1 MPAIIQNTP
10 VFTPFSFEQY
20 VAPLNTYKQEY
31 DAIEKQYNEVEA
43 AASAL
48 EALAADAPNSQAY
61 RTYRDYIDGLRAE
74 ADALAYNGLTPGS
87 RQRLRNIRT
96 GYTSNIVPIVRGME
110 KWEKDKERYY
120 NLKDHEIMSIDPF
133 EHNAIDKYIG
143 NNPSSRILNLETV
156 RKNAL
161 LTGQA
166 WSDRV
171 FGDLSPLVLQ
181 GVLDG
186 GYTLLSQLQ
195 GFVSGGPN
203 GQDSLT
209 ELLNAE
215 QALKS
220 GDPAYSEGIRLLRNQ
235 LESLGF
241 EQFDVQGQKQILNS
255 VLLGYGQGLQGKYE
269 YRNVPYTTQSSGGS
283 GSPIVKGIPAVHS
296 QTIPLAEHSEKAK
309 ENILDLG
316 ATYDNSTRTYTFDP
330 TSSNAISKLDLW
342 LGTVSTGR
350 NASSPIYVPI
360 QTAVENYQ
368 GIMSGEYTYEHNG
381 RPHAIS
387 NSQKKKLQ
395 NVVEII
401 DTYQP
406 EIAKQ
411 IKDGTFNGNIKDVI
425 SNIVTQVTTT
435 TLDYGTRLFNITYS
449 NDNDVAVLSEALKRY
464 IKSNDGKFQTMD
476 LSADGKTFAPST
488 DEDINDKAFK
498 PNNNQNPYSN
508 ISIKGVSF
516 LPTDSSYIIV
526 NTEINGEPRQIKV
539 PTSAIN
545 DQAMQALDVVNQHA
559 LAFNQ
564 FEAEHGTFDKPQPGG
579 TPSDMENI
587 WMEIRKVD
595 EQYETKNTSRE
606 NELAYHKAV
615 FEALEDLATTHGKE
629 KDYYTKLFQQYQ
641 QLEYATSMMYPQ
653 FVQNFGYAIGTVDNQ
668 DYKQNTYHEVV
679 TGTKQK

>member
-20 VAPLNTYKQEY
+20 IAPLNAYKQEY
-31 DAIEKQYNEVEA
+31 DAVEKQYNEVEA
-43 AASAL
+43 ATSVL

-61 RTYRDYIDGLRAE
+61 RTYRNYADRLRGE

-96 GYTSNIVPIVRGME
+96 DYTSNIVPIVRGME

-203 GQDSLT
+203 GQNSLT
-209 ELLNAE
+209 ELFNAE
-215 QALKS
+215 HALKS
-220 GDPAYSEGIRLLRNQ
+220 KDPAYSEGIRLLRNQ

-269 YRNVPYTTQSSGGS
+269 YRNLPYTTQSTGGS
-283 GSPIVKGIPAVHS
+283 GSPIVKSVPSVHS
-296 QTIPLAEHSEKAK
+296 RTIPLLGNSTTAQQALK
-309 ENILDLG
+309 DLG
-316 ATYDNSTRTYTFDP
+316 ATHDNKTGMWSYEPNNKSQYKTSILIDASLGSGQSYKIPLEDALKQYQSIINGTYTTESRTY
-330 TSSNAISKLDLW
+330 N
-342 LGTVSTGR
+342 V
-350 NASSPIYVPI
+350 
-360 QTAVENYQ
+360 Q
-368 GIMSGEYTYEHNG
+368 
-381 RPHAIS
+381 PHG
-387 NSQKKKLQ
+387 QKKLQ
-395 NVVEII
+395 NIVNIVSIYDP
-401 DTYQP
+401 DT
-406 EIAKQ
+406 ADK
-411 IKDGTFNGNIKDVI
+411 IKNGTFNGDIHQVIHDIVNNIQANTK
-425 SNIVTQVTTT
+425 
-435 TLDYGTRLFNITYS
+435 DYGVKIFDVTYA
-449 NDNDVAVLSEALKRY
+449 DKQDTKVLTEAIGRY
-464 IKSNDGKFQTMD
+464 LKSNEGKYETQDLSSDGKSFND
-476 LSADGKTFAPST
+476 T
-488 DEDINDKAFK
+488 DTEEVNLDK
-498 PNNNQNPYSN
+498 YTLEVL
-508 ISIKGVSF
+508 GVSF
-516 LPTDSSYIIV
+516 LPTDKEHIIV
-526 NTEINGEPRQIKV
+526 NASIDGQQKQMKIPVT
-539 PTSAIN
+539 AIN
-545 DQAMQALDVVNQHA
+545 DQAIQALNVVNQHA
-559 LAFNQ
+559 LAFNT
-564 FEAEHGTFDKPQPGG
+564 FEAEHGTFHQPQAGG

-595 EQYETKNTSRE
+595 EQYETKNTSRA
-606 NELAYHKAV
+606 NALAYQKAV
-615 FEALEDLATTHGKE
+615 FEALENLATTHGKE
-629 KDYYTKLFQQYQ
+629 KDYYTNLFQQYQ

-653 FVQNFGYAIGTVDNQ
+653 FVQNFGYALGTVDHQ
-668 DYKQNTYHEVV
+668 DYKQKTYHEVV
-679 TGTKQK
+679 TGRK

>member
-20 VAPLNTYKQEY
+20 IAPLNAYKQEY
-31 DAIEKQYNEVEA
+31 DSIEKQYNEVEA

-48 EALAADAPNSQAY
+48 EALAADAPTSQAY
-61 RTYRDYIDGLRAE
+61 RTYKNYIDGLRAE

-156 RKNAL
+156 RKNAV

-203 GQDSLT
+203 GQNSLT

-220 GDPAYSEGIRLLRNQ
+220 ADPAYSEGIRLLRNQ

-241 EQFDVQGQKQILNS
+241 EQFDVQSQKQILNS

-269 YRNVPYTTQSSGGS
+269 YRNLPYTTQSSGGS
-283 GSPIVKGIPAVHS
+283 GSPIVKGMPAVHS
-296 QTIPLAEHSEKAK
+296 RTVPLLGNSTAAQQALK
-309 ENILDLG
+309 DLG
-316 ATYDNSTRTYTFDP
+316 ATHDNKTGMWSYEPNNKTKYNTSILIDANLGSGQSYKIPLEDALKQYQSIINGSYTTQSHTY
-330 TSSNAISKLDLW
+330 NVNSK
-342 LGTVSTGR
+342 G
-350 NASSPIYVPI
+350 
-360 QTAVENYQ
+360 QE
-368 GIMSGEYTYEHNG
+368 
-381 RPHAIS
+381 
-387 NSQKKKLQ
+387 KLQ
-395 NVVEII
+395 NIVNIISIYDPTTADEI
-401 DTYQP
+401 
-406 EIAKQ
+406 KN
-411 IKDGTFNGNIKDVI
+411 GTFNGDIHQVINSIVNNIQTNTK
-425 SNIVTQVTTT
+425 
-435 TLDYGTRLFNITYS
+435 DYGVKIFDVTYADKQDTKVLTEAIGRYLVS
-449 NDNDVAVLSEALKRY
+449 NEGKYQTQDLS
-464 IKSNDGKFQTMD
+464 SDGKSFND
-476 LSADGKTFAPST
+476 T
-488 DEDINDKAFK
+488 DTENVNLDE
-498 PNNNQNPYSN
+498 YTLEVL
-508 ISIKGVSF
+508 GVSF
-516 LPTDSSYIIV
+516 LPTDPKHIIV
-526 NTEINGEPRQIKV
+526 NAYVDGQQKQMKIPVT
-539 PTSAIN
+539 AIN
-545 DQAMQALDVVNQHA
+545 DQAMQALNVVNQHA
-559 LAFNQ
+559 IAFNK
-564 FEAEHGTFDKPQPGG
+564 FEAEHGTFDEPQSGG

-595 EQYETKNTSRE
+595 EQYETKDTSRK
-606 NELAYHKAV
+606 NTLAYQRAV
-615 FEALEDLATTHGKE
+615 NEALEALATANGKE
-629 KDYYTKLFQQYQ
+629 KDYYTKLFQQYM

-668 DYKQNTYHEVV
+668 DYKQKTYHEVT
-679 TGTKQK
+679 TGTK

>member
-20 VAPLNTYKQEY
+20 IAPLNAYKQEY

-43 AASAL
+43 ATSVL
-48 EALAADAPNSQAY
+48 EALAADAPTSQAY
-61 RTYRDYIDGLRAE
+61 RTYRDYTEGLRAE

-96 GYTSNIVPIVRGME
+96 GYTSNIIPIVRGME

-156 RKNAL
+156 RKNAV

-181 GVLDG
+181 GVLDS

-203 GQDSLT
+203 GQNSLT

-215 QALKS
+215 QALNS
-220 GDPAYSEGIRLLRNQ
+220 ADPVYSEGIRLLRNQ

-241 EQFDVQGQKQILNS
+241 EQFDVQSQKQILNS

-269 YRNVPYTTQSSGGS
+269 YRNLPYTTQSSGGN
-283 GSPIVKGIPAVHS
+283 GSPIIKGLPSVHS
-296 QTIPLAEHSEKAK
+296 RTLPLIGNSQETIEQLKILGAKKDKTTNMWTFRPDNLRANFEGIGLPGSTHQRLRNYTVNDLIQNYQSAMNGTITVNGKEVNVLQSHQQELQNLVNAIKIYDPSLAQTI
-309 ENILDLG
+309 ENGMFTQNINDILPNLIND
-316 ATYDNSTRTYTFDP
+316 
-330 TSSNAISKLDLW
+330 
-342 LGTVSTGR
+342 
-350 NASSPIYVPI
+350 I
-360 QTAVENYQ
+360 QTNTKDYGVRIFDVTYADKQDTKVLTEAIGRYLE
-368 GIMSGEYTYEHNG
+368 STKGEY
-381 RPHAIS
+381 
-387 NSQKKKLQ
+387 
-395 NVVEII
+395 EI
-401 DTYQP
+401 Q
-406 EIAKQ
+406 
-411 IKDGTFNGNIKDVI
+411 
-425 SNIVTQVTTT
+425 
-435 TLDYGTRLFNITYS
+435 
-449 NDNDVAVLSEALKRY
+449 
-464 IKSNDGKFQTMD
+464 D
-476 LSADGKTFAPST
+476 LAADGKSFNDTKT
-488 DEDINDKAFK
+488 DKINLAE
-498 PNNNQNPYSN
+498 QTLE
-508 ISIKGVSF
+508 ILGVSF
-516 LPTDSSYIIV
+516 LPTDPKYIIV
-526 NTEINGEPRQIKV
+526 NASVDGQQKQMKIPVT
-539 PTSAIN
+539 AIN
-545 DQAMQALDVVNQHA
+545 DQAVQALDVVNQHA

-564 FEAEHGTFDKPQPGG
+564 FETEHGVFAQPQPGG

-595 EQYETKNTSRE
+595 EQHKTKGTSRY
-606 NELAYHKAV
+606 NALAYQKAV
-615 FEALEDLATTHGKE
+615 FEALEELAITNGKE
-629 KDYYTKLFQQYQ
+629 RDYYTNLFQQYQ

-668 DYKQNTYHEVV
+668 DYKQKTYHEVV
-679 TGTKQK
+679 S

>member
-20 VAPLNTYKQEY
+20 IAPLNAYKQEY
-31 DAIEKQYNEVEA
+31 DAVEKQYNEVEA

-61 RTYRDYIDGLRAE
+61 RTYRDYINGLRAE

-166 WSDRV
+166 WSERV
-171 FGDLSPLVLQ
+171 FGELSPLVLQ

-203 GQDSLT
+203 GQNSLT

-220 GDPAYSEGIRLLRNQ
+220 ADPAYSEGIRLLRNQ

-241 EQFDVQGQKQILNS
+241 EQFDAQGQKQILNS

-269 YRNVPYTTQSSGGS
+269 YRNLPYTTQSSGGS
-283 GSPIVKGIPAVHS
+283 GSPIITGVPSVHS
-296 QTIPLAEHSEKAK
+296 RTLPLIGNSQEAIEKLKTLGAKKDNATNIWTFRPDDLAANFEGIGLPGSTHQRLRNYTVNDLLQNYQSAMNGTININGKEVNVLEPHQQELQNLVNAIKIYDPSLAQTI
-309 ENILDLG
+309 ENGTFTQNINDILP
-316 ATYDNSTRTYTFDP
+316 NII
-330 TSSNAISKLDLW
+330 N
-342 LGTVSTGR
+342 
-350 NASSPIYVPI
+350 NI
-360 QTAVENYQ
+360 QTNTKDYGVTLFDVTYADKQDTKVLTEAIGRYLN
-368 GIMSGEYTYEHNG
+368 SNNGEYEE
-381 RPHAIS
+381 
-387 NSQKKKLQ
+387 LQ
-395 NVVEII
+395 
-401 DTYQP
+401 
-406 EIAKQ
+406 
-411 IKDGTFNGNIKDVI
+411 
-425 SNIVTQVTTT
+425 
-435 TLDYGTRLFNITYS
+435 
-449 NDNDVAVLSEALKRY
+449 
-464 IKSNDGKFQTMD
+464 
-476 LSADGKTFAPST
+476 LSADGKSFVDTTPT
-488 DEDINDKAFK
+488 IVDDKNK
-498 PNNNQNPYSN
+498 YTLEVL
-508 ISIKGVSF
+508 GVSF
-516 LPTDSSYIIV
+516 LPTDKKHIIV
-526 NTEINGEPRQIKV
+526 NAYIDGQQKQMKIPVT
-539 PTSAIN
+539 AIN

-559 LAFNQ
+559 LAFNK
-564 FEAEHGTFDKPQPGG
+564 FEAEHGTFGEPSPGG
-579 TPSDMENI
+579 TPSDMEDI
-587 WMEIRKVD
+587 WIKIREVD
-595 EQYETKNTSRE
+595 EQYATKNTSRA
-606 NELAYHKAV
+606 NKLAYQKAV
-615 FEALEDLATTHGKE
+615 FEALEDLATKNDKE
-629 KDYYTKLFQQYQ
+629 KDYYTNLFKQYQ

-668 DYKQNTYHEVV
+668 NYKQNTFHEVA

>member
-20 VAPLNTYKQEY
+20 IAPLNAYKQEY
-31 DAIEKQYNEVEA
+31 DAVEKQYNEVEA

-61 RTYRDYIDGLRAE
+61 RTYRDYINGLRAE

-203 GQDSLT
+203 GQNSLT
-209 ELLNAE
+209 ELFNAE

-220 GDPAYSEGIRLLRNQ
+220 NDPAYSEGIRLLRTQ

-283 GSPIVKGIPAVHS
+283 GSPIIKGVPSVHS
-296 QTIPLAEHSEKAK
+296 RTIPLLGNSTAAQQALK
-309 ENILDLG
+309 DLG
-316 ATYDNSTRTYTFDP
+316 ATHDNKTGMWSYEPNNKSQYKTSILIDASLGSGQSYKIPLEDALKQYQSIINGTYTTESRTYNVNP
-330 TSSNAISKLDLW
+330 
-342 LGTVSTGR
+342 
-350 NASSPIYVPI
+350 
-360 QTAVENYQ
+360 Q
-368 GIMSGEYTYEHNG
+368 GKE
-381 RPHAIS
+381 
-387 NSQKKKLQ
+387 KLQ
-395 NVVEII
+395 NIVNIVSIYDS
-401 DTYQP
+401 DT
-406 EIAKQ
+406 ADK
-411 IKDGTFNGNIKDVI
+411 IKNGTFNGDIHQVIRDIVNNIQANTK
-425 SNIVTQVTTT
+425 
-435 TLDYGTRLFNITYS
+435 DYGVKIFDVTYA
-449 NDNDVAVLSEALKRY
+449 DKQDTKVLTEAIGRY
-464 IKSNDGKFQTMD
+464 LKSNKGKYETQDLSSDGKSFNDTD
-476 LSADGKTFAPST
+476 T
-488 DEDINDKAFK
+488 DEVNLDK
-498 PNNNQNPYSN
+498 YTLEVL
-508 ISIKGVSF
+508 GVSF
-516 LPTDSSYIIV
+516 LPTDPKHIIV
-526 NTEINGEPRQIKV
+526 NAYIDGQQKQMKV
-539 PTSAIN
+539 PVTAIN

-559 LAFNQ
+559 LAFNK
-564 FEAEHGTFDKPQPGG
+564 FEAEHGTFDEPPAGG

-587 WMEIRKVD
+587 WLEIRKVD
-595 EQYETKNTSRE
+595 EQYETKNTSRA
-606 NELAYHKAV
+606 NALAYQKAV
-615 FEALEDLATTHGKE
+615 FDALEELATTHGKE
-629 KDYYTKLFQQYQ
+629 KDYYTNLFQQYQ
-641 QLEYATSMMYPQ
+641 SLEYATSMMYPQ

-668 DYKQNTYHEVV
+668 PYKQNTYHEVV
-679 TGTKQK
+679 TGTK

>member
-20 VAPLNTYKQEY
+20 IAPLNTYKQEY

-203 GQDSLT
+203 GQESLT

-220 GDPAYSEGIRLLRNQ
+220 ADPAYSEGIRLLRNQ

-269 YRNVPYTTQSSGGS
+269 YRNLPYTTQSSGGS
-283 GSPIVKGIPAVHS
+283 GSPIVKGMPSVHS
-296 QTIPLAEHSEKAK
+296 RTIPLLGNSTAAQQALK
-309 ENILDLG
+309 DLG
-316 ATYDNSTRTYTFDP
+316 ATHDNKTGMWSYEPNNKSQYKTSILIDASLGSGQSYKIPLEDALKQYKSIINGTYT
-330 TSSNAISKLDLW
+330 TESN
-342 LGTVSTGR
+342 TYNV
-350 NASSPIYVPI
+350 NP
-360 QTAVENYQ
+360 Q
-368 GIMSGEYTYEHNG
+368 GQE
-381 RPHAIS
+381 
-387 NSQKKKLQ
+387 KLQ
-395 NVVEII
+395 NIVNIVSIYDP
-401 DTYQP
+401 DT
-406 EIAKQ
+406 ADK
-411 IKDGTFNGNIKDVI
+411 IKNGTFNGDIHQVINDIVNNIQANTK
-425 SNIVTQVTTT
+425 
-435 TLDYGTRLFNITYS
+435 DYGVKIFDVTYADKQDTKVLTEAIGRYLTS
-449 NDNDVAVLSEALKRY
+449 NKGEYEIQDLS
-464 IKSNDGKFQTMD
+464 SDGKSFNDTDTKKVD
-476 LSADGKTFAPST
+476 LEKYTL
-488 DEDINDKAFK
+488 EVL
-498 PNNNQNPYSN
+498 
-508 ISIKGVSF
+508 GVSF
-516 LPTDSSYIIV
+516 LPTDPKHIIV
-526 NTEINGEPRQIKV
+526 NAYIDGQQKQMKIPVT
-539 PTSAIN
+539 AIN

-559 LAFNQ
+559 LAFNK
-564 FEAEHGTFDKPQPGG
+564 FEAEHGTFGQPQPGG

-606 NELAYHKAV
+606 NALAYQKAV
-615 FEALEDLATTHGKE
+615 FEALENLATTHGKE

-653 FVQNFGYAIGTVDNQ
+653 FVQNFGYALGTVDHQ

>member
-20 VAPLNTYKQEY
+20 IAPLNAYKQEY

-61 RTYRDYIDGLRAE
+61 RIYRDYIDGLRAE

-110 KWEKDKERYY
+110 KWEKEKQRYD
-120 NLKDHEIMSIDPF
+120 NLKDGEIMSTNPYESGIDV
-133 EHNAIDKYIG
+133 YVG
-143 NNPSSRILNLETV
+143 TNPSSRVLNLERV
-156 RKNAL
+156 RKNAE

-220 GDPAYSEGIRLLRNQ
+220 KDPAYSEGIRLLRNQ

-241 EQFDVQGQKQILNS
+241 EQFDAQGQKQILNS

-269 YRNVPYTTQSSGGS
+269 YRNLPYTTQSSG
-283 GSPIVKGIPAVHS
+283 SPVVKGLPAVH
-296 QTIPLAEHSEKAK
+296 TRTVPLLGNSKAAQQALK
-309 ENILDLG
+309 DLG
-316 ATYDNSTRTYTFDP
+316 ATHDNKTGMWSYEPNNKSEYTTSILIDASLGSGQSYKIPLEDAVKQYQSIINGTYT
-330 TSSNAISKLDLW
+330 TQSH
-342 LGTVSTGR
+342 
-350 NASSPIYVPI
+350 
-360 QTAVENYQ
+360 
-368 GIMSGEYTYEHNG
+368 TYDVNPAGQE
-381 RPHAIS
+381 
-387 NSQKKKLQ
+387 KLQ
-395 NVVEII
+395 NIVNII
-401 DTYQP
+401 SIYDPNT
-406 EIAKQ
+406 ANK
-411 IKDGTFNGNIKDVI
+411 IKDGTFEGNIHQVI
-425 SNIVTQVTTT
+425 DNVVNNIQTNTK
-435 TLDYGTRLFNITYS
+435 DYGVKIFDVTYA
-449 NDNDVAVLSEALKRY
+449 DKQETKVLTEAIGRY
-464 IKSNDGKFQTMD
+464 LKSNKGEYQTQDLSSDGKSFNKTDTEKVD
-476 LSADGKTFAPST
+476 LKKYILEVS
-488 DEDINDKAFK
+488 
-498 PNNNQNPYSN
+498 
-508 ISIKGVSF
+508 GVSF
-516 LPTDSSYIIV
+516 LPTDPKHIIV
-526 NTEINGEPRQIKV
+526 NAYIDGQYKEMKV
-539 PTSAIN
+539 PVTAIN
-545 DQAMQALDVVNQHA
+545 DQAMQALDIVNQHA
-559 LAFNQ
+559 LAFNK
-564 FEAEHGTFDKPQPGG
+564 FEAEHGTFDQPQPGG

-595 EQYETKNTSRE
+595 EQYETKNTSRK
-606 NELAYHKAV
+606 NALAYQKAV

-653 FVQNFGYAIGTVDNQ
+653 FVQNFGYSLGTVDHQ
-668 DYKQNTYHEVV
+668 DYKQKTYHEVA
-679 TGTKQK
+679 TGTK

>member
-20 VAPLNTYKQEY
+20 IAPLNAYKQEY

-61 RTYRDYIDGLRAE
+61 RTYRDYINGLRAE

-161 LTGQA
+161 LTGEA

-203 GQDSLT
+203 GQNSLT
-209 ELLNAE
+209 ELFNAE

-220 GDPAYSEGIRLLRNQ
+220 KDPAYSEGIRLLRNQ

-269 YRNVPYTTQSSGGS
+269 YRNVPYTTQSSG
-283 GSPIVKGIPAVHS
+283 SPIIKDVPSVHS
-296 QTIPLAEHSEKAK
+296 RTIPLLGNSTAAQQALK
-309 ENILDLG
+309 DLG
-316 ATYDNSTRTYTFDP
+316 ATHDDKTGMWSYEPNNKSQYKTSILIDANLGSGQSYKIPLEDALKQYQSIINGTYTTESHTYNVNP
-330 TSSNAISKLDLW
+330 
-342 LGTVSTGR
+342 
-350 NASSPIYVPI
+350 
-360 QTAVENYQ
+360 Q
-368 GIMSGEYTYEHNG
+368 GQE
-381 RPHAIS
+381 
-387 NSQKKKLQ
+387 KLQ
-395 NVVEII
+395 NIVNIVSIYDP
-401 DTYQP
+401 DT
-406 EIAKQ
+406 ADK
-411 IKDGTFNGNIKDVI
+411 IKNGTFNGDIYQVIHDIVNNIQANTK
-425 SNIVTQVTTT
+425 
-435 TLDYGTRLFNITYS
+435 DYGVKIFDVTYA
-449 NDNDVAVLSEALKRY
+449 DKQDTKVLTEAIGRY
-464 IKSNDGKFQTMD
+464 LKSNEGKYETQDLSSDGKSFND
-476 LSADGKTFAPST
+476 T
-488 DEDINDKAFK
+488 DTEEVNLDK
-498 PNNNQNPYSN
+498 YTLEVL
-508 ISIKGVSF
+508 GVSF
-516 LPTDSSYIIV
+516 LSTDPKHIIV
-526 NTEINGEPRQIKV
+526 NAYIDGQQKQMKIPVT
-539 PTSAIN
+539 AIN

-559 LAFNQ
+559 IAFNK
-564 FEAEHGTFDKPQPGG
+564 FEAEHGTFGQPSAEG

-606 NELAYHKAV
+606 NALAYQKAV
-615 FEALEDLATTHGKE
+615 FEALENLATTHGKE

-668 DYKQNTYHEVV
+668 NYKQNTFHEVA